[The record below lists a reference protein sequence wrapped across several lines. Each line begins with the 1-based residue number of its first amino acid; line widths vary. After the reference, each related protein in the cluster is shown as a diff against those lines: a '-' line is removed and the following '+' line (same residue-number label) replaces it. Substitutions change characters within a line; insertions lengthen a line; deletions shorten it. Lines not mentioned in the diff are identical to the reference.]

1 MLINRVLPLQ
11 ISRLSHL
18 ERKMGLNR
26 VLGNVQKGYAE
37 AYYYDENDRKQE
49 HLKYTG
55 MVTLQKIAITVDLP
69 NDKIDYLHR
78 WFAYL
83 YVGPRTGL
91 NGFVL
96 VGRTNTGY
104 YSRSLALQGLEEAI
118 LDIYEPGYS
127 DEDDRGSKELSVAPM
142 DIPDEEEF

>member
-1 MLINRVLPLQ
+1 
-11 ISRLSHL
+11 
-18 ERKMGLNR
+18 MGLNR
-26 VLGNVQKGYAE
+26 VLANVQKGYAE

-55 MVTLQKIAITVDLP
+55 MVTLQEIPITVDLH
-69 NDKIDYLHR
+69 NDEINYLNR

-83 YVGPRTGL
+83 YVGPSTCL
-91 NGFVL
+91 DNGFVV

-104 YSRSLALQGLEEAI
+104 ASRSLALQGLEKAI
-118 LDIYEPGYS
+118 IDIYGPGYS
-127 DEDDRGSKELSVAPM
+127 DEPKEASEGLSVAPT

>member
-1 MLINRVLPLQ
+1 
-11 ISRLSHL
+11 
-18 ERKMGLNR
+18 MGINR

-37 AYYYDENDRKQE
+37 AYYYDENDRKKE

-55 MVTLQKIAITVDLP
+55 MVSLQEIPITVDLT
-69 NDKIDYLHR
+69 NDKINYIHR

-83 YVGPRTGL
+83 CVGPRTGL

-104 YSRSLALQGLEEAI
+104 ASRSLALRGIEQAI
-118 LDIYEPGYS
+118 IDIYGPGYT
-127 DEDDRGSKELSVAPM
+127 DEPKEVSEGLITSLGG
-142 DIPDEEEF
+142 IPDEEEF

>member
-1 MLINRVLPLQ
+1 
-11 ISRLSHL
+11 
-18 ERKMGLNR
+18 MGLNR

-55 MVTLQKIAITVDLP
+55 MVSLKKIPIIVDLP
-69 NDKIDYLHR
+69 NDEINYLHR

-83 YVGPRTGL
+83 YVGPRTCL
-91 NGFVL
+91 DNGFVV

-104 YSRSLALQGLEEAI
+104 ASRSLALQGIEQAI
-118 LDIYEPGYS
+118 IDIYGPGYT
-127 DEDDRGSKELSVAPM
+127 DDLKESSEGLITSLGG
-142 DIPDEEEF
+142 IPDEEEF

>member
-1 MLINRVLPLQ
+1 
-11 ISRLSHL
+11 
-18 ERKMGLNR
+18 MGLNR

-37 AYYYDENDRKQE
+37 AYYYDENDHKQE

-55 MVTLQKIAITVDLP
+55 MVSLQKIPIIVDLP

-118 LDIYEPGYS
+118 LDIYGPGYT
-127 DEDDRGSKELSVAPM
+127 DEPKEASEGLSVAPM
-142 DIPDEEEF
+142 DIPVEEEF